1 MAMDKF
7 GEVEGGLVIEGF
19 VCGGEYFEVD
29 SEFDWE
35 PVEFLEDRSN
45 VVSGSGS
52 GEQAGS
58 GVLNILE
65 FFEDLGGDAVEEAV
79 TVVESGGDEGVNEGL
94 GSSVGEHGAEAG
106 NVAEVKEGSLG
117 DLVDMGLEGE
127 GRVKEDTEVADSG
140 GGGDSGAID
149 TEGEIMRGAGEG
161 VRTDDED
168 F

>member
-35 PVEFLEDRSN
+35 PVEFLEYRCD

-52 GEQAGS
+52 GEQSGG
-58 GVLNILE
+58 GVLNILQ
-65 FFEDLGGDAVEEAV
+65 FLEDLGGDAIEEAV

-94 GSSVGEHGAEAG
+94 GSSVREHGAEAG
-106 NVAEVKEGSLG
+106 DVA
-117 DLVDMGLEGE
+117 
-127 GRVKEDTEVADSG
+127 
-140 GGGDSGAID
+140 
-149 TEGEIMRGAGEG
+149 
-161 VRTDDED
+161 
-168 F
+168 